1 MHIVRCNWDVHGW
14 YVKFTCIICTSCDA
28 TYMHFRVQ
36 CIICSSRRRK
46 HRPVALTS
54 NVCNYDAHL
63 MHIVLMH
70 TYLYVLNM
78 HLGRCMSDV
87 HRHDAEIAVCFM
99 HIKRSSSHALC
110 LITKR
115 SASEGNQ
122 AMYIAICICVYASE
136 ALNGC
141 IDCIVKT
148 AMQSMHLMHRW
159 STSDALWC
167 YLGLHSRIVDAG
179 SKFTK

>member
-1 MHIVRCNWDVHGW
+1 
-14 YVKFTCIICTSCDA
+14 
-28 TYMHFRVQ
+28 MHFRVQ

-136 ALNGC
+136 ALNKC
-141 IDCIVKT
+141 IDCIAKNRDAV
-148 AMQSMHLMHRW
+148 
-159 STSDALWC
+159 DALDAPMK
-167 YLGLHSRIVDAG
+167 YLICTVVLLGTVRIVCREMKTQVLHNNNTPLQG
-179 SKFTK
+179 SGNKRATYIF